1 MATASI
7 TAIISCLA
15 RSGQKRSS
23 KSLNGRWG
31 HAQISRCAQH
41 RILNFLS
48 TILSEYAS
56 EFAQYSNK
64 HGETFSTLS
73 KH

>member
-7 TAIISCLA
+7 TAIMSCLT

-31 HAQISRCAQH
+31 HAQIS
-41 RILNFLS
+41 
-48 TILSEYAS
+48 
-56 EFAQYSNK
+56 
-64 HGETFSTLS
+64 
-73 KH
+73 